1 MQIDA
6 ATILITGGSSGLGAA
21 CTEMLARRGAR
32 VIIADLAPPSGGVPA
47 EIADS
52 VLFTRTDVTSEADMR
67 AAIVAGEE
75 RFGPLRGAVACAG
88 VLHAERVLGRAGVAS
103 LEEFRR
109 VIDIN
114 LNGTFNMVRL
124 AAEAISRS
132 EPQED
137 DLRGVLVMTSSV
149 SAFDGQIGQA
159 AYSASKGG
167 VASLTLPLAR
177 EFGQHGIRVV
187 SVAPGVFDDADDAGG
202 ARQSASITDRADP
215 VSEAIRS
222 SGGICVVCV
231 SHLREQHAQW
241 LCAAVGRCGSDGAE
255 VAGFTLPRCVLTDR
269 RWPAFFAGTFRHGAA
284 NRRGRNV
291 PRRRTIDRCE

>member
-1 MQIDA
+1 MKIDSS
-6 ATILITGGSSGLGAA
+6 TILITGGSSGLGAA

-32 VIIADLAPPSGGVPA
+32 IIVADLAPPRDGVPD
-47 EIADS
+47 EIAQR

-67 AAIVAGEE
+67 AAIAAGEE

-88 VLHAERVLGRAGVAS
+88 VLHAERVLGRTGIAS
-103 LEEFRR
+103 LEDFRR

-124 AAEAISRS
+124 AAEAIARS

-137 DLRGVLVMTSSV
+137 RLRGVLVMTSSV

-159 AYSASKGG
+159 SYSASKGG

-187 SVAPGVFDDADDAGG
+187 SVAPGVFETPMMQAAPEKV
-202 ARQSASITDRADP
+202 RQSLVDQMQFPKRFGHPEEFASFVCHIF
-215 VSEAIRS
+215 ENNMLN
-222 SGGICVVCV
+222 GCV
-231 SHLREQHAQW
+231 LR
-241 LCAAVGRCGSDGAE
+241 LDGAARLE
-255 VAGFTLPRCVLTDR
+255 PK
-269 RWPAFFAGTFRHGAA
+269 
-284 NRRGRNV
+284 
-291 PRRRTIDRCE
+291 